1 MITALEFG
9 SRHHSCSDA
18 MIWRRSLG
26 PSATQ
31 ADAWLACE
39 RGDWLIWQLSHGL
52 DAAQYDAIVP
62 VLRRAV
68 DRIVERAILV
78 AHHSMVDN
86 DVECPEWESWAYG
99 WVTGEDRTADAAR
112 AAVGSVVG
120 SAARAAAA
128 DAAWAAAWSAAW
140 AADAVVGSA
149 ARAAAADAAWAAEL
163 YMQAED
169 IRAEIPAWIWEEV
182 PR

>member
-1 MITALEFG
+1 MITAIEFG
-9 SRHHSCSDA
+9 TRHHSCSDA

-62 VLRRAV
+62 VLWRAV

-86 DVECPEWESWAYG
+86 DVECHEWESWAYG
-99 WVTGEDRTADAAR
+99 WVTGEDRTAAA
-112 AAVGSVVG
+112 
-120 SAARAAAA
+120 
-128 DAAWAAAWSAAW
+128 AAW
-140 AADAVVGSA
+140 AADAAYRAAAVGSA
-149 ARAAAADAAWAAEL
+149 DWAAAAADRAAAAAADRAAEL